1 MPLHVHGLACMGWHA
16 HEIQPRA
23 LAEVHLGK
31 QHRCMVSSGV
41 PVLGTE
47 KPGPEGSGGCV
58 LEDKICGAG
67 TITVGLDCHHQ
78 KKRDIMKRRAPASYG
93 IANSPYVSN
102 PACTHVLQPAPHCVC
117 PSAAP
122 GSAHY
127 PSHGQTRS
135 RLLPA
140 RPVMQLA
147 RHVCLPLATISP
159 EWVAPAIS

>member
-1 MPLHVHGLACMGWHA
+1 MPLHVHGLACMGWHE

-31 QHRCMVSSGV
+31 QHRCMVSSVV

-102 PACTHVLQPAPHCVC
+102 PACTMSSNPLPTVRVPVQHLALHTIHPMAK
-117 PSAAP
+117 P
-122 GSAHY
+122 GAGSSLHA
-127 PSHGQTRS
+127 
-135 RLLPA
+135 L
-140 RPVMQLA
+140 
-147 RHVCLPLATISP
+147 
-159 EWVAPAIS
+159 